1 MVGHAEGEISS
12 RKSAARIGRRGN
24 MKHSALY
31 VLPDAAGIVGL
42 NTKENTPHTDPS
54 RMFTSMWGAGNHPDA
69 PPVTP
74 FVRPVEAEYV
84 YSTIEALANG
94 WRTDGLTPCGI
105 RAAYKIDRGPGTCK
119 T

>member
-1 MVGHAEGEISS
+1 MVANAQRQISS
-12 RKSAARIGRRGN
+12 CKSAARVGKRGI
-24 MKHSALY
+24 MKYSALY

-54 RMFTSMWGAGNHPDA
+54 RMFASMWGAGNHPDA

-74 FVRPVEAEYV
+74 FVRSVEAEYV

-94 WRTDGLTPCGI
+94 WRIDGLTPCGI
-105 RAAYKIDRGPGTCK
+105 RTVYKIDRGPGT
-119 T
+119 